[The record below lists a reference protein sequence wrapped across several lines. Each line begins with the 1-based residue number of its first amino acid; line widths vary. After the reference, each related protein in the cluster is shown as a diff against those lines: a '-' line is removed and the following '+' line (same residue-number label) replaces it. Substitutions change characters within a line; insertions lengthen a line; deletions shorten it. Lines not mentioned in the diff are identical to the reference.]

1 LGHYGRP
8 FLDLPGVC
16 KVKIQREE
24 LLKKLFTCRPGIEK
38 NQISLEGMDCF
49 IFKKGRLHTY
59 NGYVS
64 ISVPI
69 DYPFECVVSATE
81 FYKIVSSF
89 KGKEIEIEA
98 EDSSLIITCGKAKAT
113 IRCMA
118 ESIYKQILTI
128 TPTEPEWSPLPAG
141 FSDALSKCFIRNMEQ
156 NTADKIDGIFIDTN
170 GVFSTDRIVVNHAKL
185 YEHMHHIWLTSK
197 MVAELLKFDSL
208 DGYVLQDSWAIF
220 KSGEVMFS
228 CRKYMDN
235 LYPIDR
241 IKQVIGAQITNK
253 MSGKLNAAFRDAVEN
268 CLIFG
273 KEKEGHEFI
282 SLEFQNDGVRVFSD
296 TIKGSYSEF
305 VECPVEDWEHLSI
318 TVEGKRLKQ
327 ALKFGT
333 DVSFFIGYV
342 NGDSNAFILHNGDWT
357 ELFFI
362 LKE

>member
-1 LGHYGRP
+1 
-8 FLDLPGVC
+8 
-16 KVKIQREE
+16 VKIQREE
-24 LLKKLFTCRPGIEK
+24 LLRKLYTCRPGIEK
-38 NQISLEGMDCF
+38 NLVSLEGMDCF

-69 DYPFECVVSATE
+69 DYPFECVVSAAE
-81 FYKIVSSF
+81 FYKVLSSF

-98 EDSSLIITCGKAKAT
+98 VDTTLVITCGKAKAT

-128 TPTEPEWSPLPAG
+128 TPTEPEWSPLPTG
-141 FSDALSKCFIRNMEQ
+141 FLEALSKCYIRNMEQ
-156 NTADKIDGIFIDTN
+156 NAADKVDGIFIDTN
-170 GVFSTDRIVVNHAKL
+170 GIFSTDRVVVNHAKL
-185 YEHMHHIWLTSK
+185 YDHMQRIWLTSK

-228 CRKYMDN
+228 CRKYMDD

-241 IKQVIGAQITNK
+241 IRQVIGAQVTDK
-253 MSGKLNAAFRDAVEN
+253 MSGTLNALFKDAVEN

-273 KEKEGHEFI
+273 KEKEGHAFI
-282 SLEFQNDGVRVFSD
+282 SLEFQNDGIRVFSD
-296 TIKGSYSEF
+296 TVKGSYSEF
-305 VECPVEDWEHLSI
+305 VECIIEDWEHLTI
-318 TVEGKRLKQ
+318 TIEGRRLKQ
-327 ALKFGT
+327 ALRSGA
-333 DVSFFIGYV
+333 DISFFLGYV
-342 NGDSNAFILHNGDWT
+342 DGAPNAFIIHNDSWT